1 MRGVRG
7 LGWVYRASPDRVG
20 ACVSGTNLD
29 SVAALGERVIVT
41 MGIPPKWYGGKVVQ
55 QSDDGRRTIAYD
67 DGDVREVL
75 DTELEKLLAARPTAL
90 LKRANPADEGVIAN
104 VSGLLRAED
113 ILLHNARGRSK
124 VIGTLLGKTEERLGN
139 SPIYHGFLLRPLL
152 YPPQLPTPR
161 PRRSSGSRAN
171 NEAPTAA
178 AGKSEQD
185 RFGYRTFRRGDNVK
199 WTAGKMDDVPS
210 TATVYGVGC
219 PEADTSESKPQDH
232 KVLALRCQKTG
243 VFFVG
248 GWPSWTRVT
257 KEPGGDPDD
266 DEQVVTMSREESEA
280 MVADCTSDT
289 TYDRLTTVSLLVGA
303 SKKVPPW
310 VALQRAK
317 QAKKKQEDVK
327 KKRKADAEAEEEA
340 AEAAEVEE
348 IEEPDETPNPAKPKP
363 HSRRRTLQ
371 PPLPPPA
378 PSRQPLPDKPKASP
392 PPVQPAAS
400 RLPSKQAAPSSPP
413 MPPPNPTPML
423 PHGWKSNTDGAGKI
437 YYYNKTLNTS
447 QYHEPLH
454 GGALPHQPP
463 LHFGQ
468 PQAQQPPSHGGALPP
483 QPGQYHPVPPQQ
495 PTPAQYQVQQSPL
508 HFGAPP
514 QHLSHHGAPPAL
526 PQQPLHLGGAV
537 SPLPGQYQ
545 AQQPPSHHWAQLP
558 QPSSMQQSTQHAFWE
573 HQKRDRVTQLRA
585 MLPVMTESKEK
596 LADLKGELAV
606 LESHGYGGP
615 L

>member
-1 MRGVRG
+1 
-7 LGWVYRASPDRVG
+7 
-20 ACVSGTNLD
+20 
-29 SVAALGERVIVT
+29 

-55 QSDDGRRTIAYD
+55 QSDDGKRTIAYD
-67 DGDVREVL
+67 DGDVREVP
-75 DTELEKLLAARPTAL
+75 DAELEKLLAAQPAAQ
-90 LKRANPADEGVIAN
+90 LKRANPADMGVIAN
-104 VSGLLRAED
+104 VSGLLKAED
-113 ILLHNARGRSK
+113 ILLHNSRGKSR
-124 VIGTLLGKTEERLGN
+124 VIGTFIGRTEEQLGGK
-139 SPIYHGFLLRPLL
+139 SPIHQGFLLRPLL
-152 YPPQLPTPR
+152 YPPQQPAAR
-161 PRRSSGSRAN
+161 PRRSGGSRAN

-185 RFGYRTFRRGDNVK
+185 RFGYRTFRRGDTVK

-219 PEADTSESKPQDH
+219 PKADTSESKPQDH
-232 KVLALRCQKTG
+232 KVLALRCKKTG

-289 TYDRLTTVSLLVGA
+289 TYRRLTTVSLLVGA

-310 VALQRAK
+310 VALQRMK
-317 QAKKKQEDVK
+317 QAKKKQDEGAKK
-327 KKRKADAEAEEEA
+327 KKRKADAEEADEEEA
-340 AEAAEVEE
+340 EVAEVEE
-348 IEEPDETPNPAKPKP
+348 MEAPDEIPNPKSRP
-363 HSRRRTLQ
+363 HSRRQTLQ
-371 PPLPPPA
+371 PPPPP
-378 PSRQPLPDKPKASP
+378 PPPRRQPLPDKPKAST
-392 PPVQPAAS
+392 PPVRPTAS
-400 RLPSKQAAPSSPP
+400 RLSSKQAAPSSPP

-423 PHGWKSNTDGAGKI
+423 PHGWKSSTDGAGKI
-437 YYYNKTLNTS
+437 YYYNKMLNTS

-468 PQAQQPPSHGGALPP
+468 PQAQQPPSHGGALPA

-508 HFGAPP
+508 HFGGPP

-526 PQQPLHLGGAV
+526 QQQPLHLGGAV
-537 SPLPGQYQ
+537 PPLPGQYQ

-558 QPSSMQQSTQHAFWE
+558 QPSSMQQSTQDAFWVR
-573 HQKRDRVTQLRA
+573 QKRDRVTQLRA
-585 MLPVMTESKEK
+585 MLTVVTESKEK